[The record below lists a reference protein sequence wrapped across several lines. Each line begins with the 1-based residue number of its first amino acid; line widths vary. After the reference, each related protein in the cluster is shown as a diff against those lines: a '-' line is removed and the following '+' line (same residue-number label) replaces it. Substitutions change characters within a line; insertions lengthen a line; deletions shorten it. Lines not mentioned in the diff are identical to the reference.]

1 MGDQREKCSGRPERK
16 GRQLPYRP
24 RDAPR
29 PEPLANVPGPD
40 HPRFADIRPF
50 FRQRKDDA
58 EKRRREQL
66 ELSRRKAE
74 AISDARIRRQFEREE
89 AERQRELE
97 AFWRTFHR
105 KVRMEDRV
113 ARHLPEHGRGDR
125 NGGGAGSH
133 SVRPPY
139 ALAAYSAPV
148 MDRQG
153 RRGVFMSST
162 YLSAKTSAYGSMRRL
177 SYYVTNPE
185 SLEEIEDGRAFFSN
199 MGETRHEIATG
210 MGLVED
216 ANRAAR
222 ANAKVAVTF
231 IVQLPHDVTPKE
243 RLRILRVWC
252 EEKLGI
258 HDLPYVAA
266 LHKPSPDGDQRNHHG
281 HVVTSFR
288 PAFRTGRYEWRI
300 AQGLR
305 TDLDN
310 PAMFE
315 EFRRD
320 FATIMTAV
328 VQIAGKDRIY
338 THLSHAAR
346 GLKHKPTEKLGP
358 QKTRDVR
365 AGEHVPANVRNAQVI
380 GRNEALAEIDR
391 IDERAARRRGWMQR
405 LQQLKMGAARPL
417 SAVIAVLASERPART
432 SVLAQIGRHVLPHL
446 SPVLLAAAAR
456 ATDAPRLRDGVP
468 DRDHNLTQ
476 APALQ
481 DVVLLADFKHA
492 PSAVIAPKRSARISH
507 RVSNVTDSV
516 EIPITAPIRRPTQPD
531 LPGGE
536 RARADSFGARPAI
549 EAPVAASIHELA
561 AQIDAVPDRR
571 ASHRLSSSSTVNRMG
586 EGLRRLTSVAPVV
599 RSGSSPKQLSIVHE
613 SGRADPVAGSQ
624 PPAQIATPT
633 LRIPVARQL
642 SNVALVENYGRAL
655 SRRLSDRRP
664 VDRLAADP
672 ARSLNV
678 TEATS
683 SAAHGK
689 VRTLDLLSV
698 KLARLKARVVEVEQQ
713 DEARAQAEAARTT
726 ARQQAA
732 DYERYLRFL
741 ALVALNPDWLEH
753 GKLGLDLAAH
763 APARA
768 RELYASWRNDHER
781 LATIGEVR
789 QAALD
794 GVHRINPALAAQV
807 ERTAADLVA
816 RLPAPPPLRDS
827 VGRPSPAAE
836 FAMALVAANPHWL
849 INSSRTVQAS
859 LDAPPAL
866 VGVVE
871 RHEKDPALGSLLAAA
886 KRHSEGITTALQPT
900 LAMMVDRRREEIALR
915 RAGGLLRVLA
925 PDGDRLSPVM
935 ADHLAK
941 ARRHPEWIV
950 RGKHLGLGPAEG
962 VPPTFREQWLGWNEP
977 ALARQL
983 LLDIVAPTSATR
995 ALTPAMRTQVVE
1007 LMQAFSH
1014 HDVTGK
1020 GRVRP
1025 DEGRSR

>member
-16 GRQLPYRP
+16 GRPFPYRP
-24 RDAPR
+24 RGAPR
-29 PEPLANVPGPD
+29 AEPLASVPGPD

-58 EKRRREQL
+58 EQRRREQL

-89 AERQRELE
+89 AERQRDLE

-105 KVRMEDRV
+105 KVRTEDRV
-113 ARHLPEHGRGDR
+113 ARHRPKHGRGDR
-125 NGGGAGSH
+125 NGGGAGRH
-133 SVRPPY
+133 SVRPPN

-148 MDRQG
+148 IDRQG

-177 SYYVTNPE
+177 SYYVTKPE
-185 SLEEIEDGRAFFSN
+185 SLEEIEGGRAFVSN

-210 MGLVED
+210 MELVED
-216 ANRAAR
+216 ANRVAR

-266 LHKPSPDGDQRNHHG
+266 LHKPSPDGDQRNYHG

-288 PAFRTGRYEWRI
+288 PAFRTSRYEWRI

-320 FATIMTAV
+320 LATIMTAV
-328 VQIAGKDRIY
+328 VQIAGKDRVY

-365 AGEHVPANVRNAQVI
+365 AGEHVPANARNAQVI
-380 GRNEALAEIDR
+380 ARNEALAEIDR
-391 IDERAARRRGWMQR
+391 IDGRSAQRRERVRRLRR
-405 LQQLKMGAARPL
+405 LKVAAARPL
-417 SAVIAVLASERPART
+417 SPAIAVLVPERRARA
-432 SVLAQIGRHVLPHL
+432 SVLAQVGKHVLPHL
-446 SPVLLAAAAR
+446 SPALLAAAAR
-456 ATDAPRLRDGVP
+456 ATGAPRLRDGVP
-468 DRDHNLTQ
+468 DRDHNLAK

-481 DVVLLADFKHA
+481 DVVLLADFTHA
-492 PSAVIAPKRSARISH
+492 PSVIIAPRDGARASH
-507 RVSNVTDSV
+507 RVSNLTV
-516 EIPITAPIRRPTQPD
+516 ETPIPASIRRPTRPD
-531 LPGGE
+531 LTEGE
-536 RARADSFGARPAI
+536 RAQATSLAGRPAI
-549 EAPVAASIHELA
+549 DIPVAASIHELA
-561 AQIDAVPDRR
+561 ARIVAVPVRR
-571 ASHRLSSSSTVNRMG
+571 ASHRLSSVSTVSQMR
-586 EGLRRLTSVAPVV
+586 EGPRRLTSVVPVG
-599 RSGSSPKQLSIVHE
+599 RSGSSPKRLSIVQE

-624 PPAQIATPT
+624 LPA
-633 LRIPVARQL
+633 RITASAPKKPKPRQL
-642 SNVALVENYGRAL
+642 SSLAGVEEQHRGPSRHL
-655 SRRLSDRRP
+655 SNGRP
-664 VDRLAADP
+664 VDRSAADP
-672 ARSLNV
+672 ARSLSV
-678 TEATS
+678 TAL
-683 SAAHGK
+683 AHG
-689 VRTLDLLSV
+689 VAQGQGRSLDLISS
-698 KLARLKARVVEVEQQ
+698 KLARLKARAAKVEQQ
-713 DEARAQAEAARTT
+713 DKARAQAEATRMAAT
-726 ARQQAA
+726 QQAA
-732 DYERYLRFL
+732 DHERYLRFL
-741 ALVALNPDWLEH
+741 ALVALNPDWLEQ

-768 RELYASWRNDHER
+768 VELYASWRNDHER
-781 LATIGEVR
+781 LATIEEVR

-794 GVHRINPALAAQV
+794 GIHRIDPALAAQV
-807 ERTAADLVA
+807 ERTAADLVP
-816 RLPAPPPLRDS
+816 RLPLPPPLRDS
-827 VGRPSPAAE
+827 SGQPSPAAE

-849 INSSRTVQAS
+849 TGSGSTVQTS

-871 RHEKDPALGSLLAAA
+871 RYQKDPALMSLLAAA
-886 KRHSEGITTALQPT
+886 KCHGEGGTNALRPT
-900 LAMMVDRRREEIALR
+900 LDRAIDRRREEIALR
-915 RAGGLLRVLA
+915 RASGGLRILT
-925 PDGDRLSPVM
+925 PDGDRLSPAM
-935 ADHLAK
+935 ADHLAR

-950 RGKHLGLGPAEG
+950 RGRHLGLGLAEG

-995 ALTPAMRTQVVE
+995 ALTAAMRTQVLE
-1007 LMQAFSH
+1007 RMQAFPRP
-1014 HDVTGK
+1014 DVTGRD
-1020 GRVRP
+1020 RVRP
-1025 DEGRSR
+1025 DDGRSR

>member
-1 MGDQREKCSGRPERK
+1 
-16 GRQLPYRP
+16 
-24 RDAPR
+24 
-29 PEPLANVPGPD
+29 
-40 HPRFADIRPF
+40 
-50 FRQRKDDA
+50 
-58 EKRRREQL
+58 
-66 ELSRRKAE
+66 
-74 AISDARIRRQFEREE
+74 
-89 AERQRELE
+89 
-97 AFWRTFHR
+97 
-105 KVRMEDRV
+105 
-113 ARHLPEHGRGDR
+113 
-125 NGGGAGSH
+125 
-133 SVRPPY
+133 
-139 ALAAYSAPV
+139 
-148 MDRQG
+148 
-153 RRGVFMSST
+153 MSST

-177 SYYVTNPE
+177 SYYVTQPE
-185 SLEEIEDGRAFFSN
+185 SLEEIEDNRAFFSN
-199 MGETRHEIATG
+199 MGETRQEIATG

-222 ANAKVAVTF
+222 ANAKLAVTF
-231 IVQLPHDVTPKE
+231 IIQLPHDVTPKE

-266 LHKPSPDGDQRNHHG
+266 LHKPSRDGDQRNYHG

-288 PAFRTGRYEWRI
+288 PAFRTSPYEWRI

-320 FATIMTAV
+320 LATIMTAV
-328 VQIAGKDRIY
+328 VQIAGKDRVY

-358 QKTRDVR
+358 QKTRDIR
-365 AGEHVPANVRNAQVI
+365 AGEHVPANARNAQVI
-380 GRNEALAEIDR
+380 ARNEALAEIDR
-391 IDERAARRRGWMQR
+391 IDGRSAKRRRRVRR
-405 LQQLKMGAARPL
+405 LRRLKVAAARPL
-417 SAVIAVLASERPART
+417 SPAIAVLVPERPARP
-432 SVLAQIGRHVLPHL
+432 SVLAQVGRHVLPHL
-446 SPVLLAAAAR
+446 SPALLAAAAR
-456 ATDAPRLRDGVP
+456 ATDTPRLRDSVP
-468 DRDHNLTQ
+468 DQEHNLAK

-481 DVVLLADFKHA
+481 DVVLLTDFTHA
-492 PSAVIAPKRSARISH
+492 PSAVIAPNHGAHASH
-507 RVSNVTDSV
+507 RVSNVTDVAV
-516 EIPITAPIRRPTQPD
+516 EIPISASIRRPTRPD
-531 LPGGE
+531 RTEAE
-536 RARADSFGARPAI
+536 RAQANSLAGWPAI
-549 EAPVAASIHELA
+549 DTPVAASIHELA
-561 AQIDAVPDRR
+561 ARIDAVPVRR
-571 ASHRLSSSSTVNRMG
+571 ASHRLSSLSTVSQIG

-599 RSGSSPKQLSIVHE
+599 RSGSSPKRLSIVQE
-613 SGRADPVAGSQ
+613 SGRDDPVAGSQ
-624 PPAQIATPT
+624 PSAQIATPT
-633 LRIPVARQL
+633 LRMPVARQL
-642 SNVALVENYGRAL
+642 SSVAGVEDYDRVPC
-655 SRRLSDRRP
+655 RRLSDRRP
-664 VDRLAADP
+664 VDRLSADP
-672 ARSLNV
+672 ARRLKMMES
-678 TEATS
+678 TS
-683 SAAHGK
+683 SAAHRK
-689 VRTLDLLSV
+689 VPTLDLLSA
-698 KLARLKARVVEVEQQ
+698 KLARLKARVAEVEQQ
-713 DEARAQAEAARTT
+713 DEARAQAEAAHTA

-763 APARA
+763 VPARA

-794 GVHRINPALAAQV
+794 GVHRIDPALAGQV

-836 FAMALVAANPHWL
+836 IAMALVAANPHWL
-849 INSSRTVQAS
+849 TGSSSTAQAS

-871 RHEKDPALGSLLAAA
+871 RYEKDPALGSLLAAA

-915 RAGGLLRVLA
+915 RASGRLRVLA
-925 PDGDRLSPVM
+925 PDGDRLSPTM

-941 ARRHPEWIV
+941 VRRHPEWIV
-950 RGKHLGLGPAEG
+950 RGTHLGLGLAEG
-962 VPPTFREQWLGWNEP
+962 VPPTFREQWIGWNEP

-995 ALTPAMRTQVVE
+995 ALTPAMRTQVFAR
-1007 LMQAFSH
+1007 MQAFPRQ
-1014 HDVTGK
+1014 DVM
-1020 GRVRP
+1020 GRDRVLP